1 MFSQSL
7 KSSILSCSLR
17 DSILPH
23 PGSTDELSCLL
34 FGVMLAV
41 IGTPVSSLSDEYGSG
56 SMMGSGVDGCCSDFL
71 YECFFFLTDSW
82 GLVIVV
88 VTADEVV
95 RGEFGECFGVTLFFV
110 FCVVLCIAVV
120 CFRP

>member
-7 KSSILSCSLR
+7 KSFIRSCSLR

-23 PGSTDELSCLL
+23 PGSTDELSCSL

-56 SMMGSGVDGCCSDFL
+56 SMMGSGVDGCCS
-71 YECFFFLTDSW
+71 E
-82 GLVIVV
+82 
-88 VTADEVV
+88 
-95 RGEFGECFGVTLFFV
+95 
-110 FCVVLCIAVV
+110 
-120 CFRP
+120 